1 MTRRSLPPAGGRPLS
16 AVKRSW
22 MLALKDTHKSPRTIH
37 LYDVEADRLIAALG
51 DMPVDKVT
59 SAEMR
64 RFGDSLIEKGLAD
77 TTRNITHRALNV
89 FFNFAVE
96 EGDIETSPMAKMKA
110 PTIDSEKS
118 RRFHVPTD
126 AELDRVFAEI
136 AKDEHPHT
144 RARDTAILRLLMD
157 TGMRLGEL
165 SAMHLDDVDLD
176 QRMAHIAGKTGYRSV
191 RFSPKTARAL
201 DRYLTQR
208 SKHYA
213 RDSKALWLA
222 RAGAMT
228 DSGIGQMVRD
238 RARAAGIS
246 RLHPHALRHRFANT
260 WLEAGGN
267 EIDLQWLAGWRSGAM
282 VRRYSD
288 YAGRDR
294 ALRAYDRVLG
304 DGD

>member
-1 MTRRSLPPAGGRPLS
+1 MPRKSLPQSAGRPLS

-51 DMPVDKVT
+51 DVPVDKVT
-59 SAEMR
+59 SADMR
-64 RFGDSLIEKGLAD
+64 RFRDGLIEKGLAD

-136 AKDEHPHT
+136 AKDDHPHT

-165 SAMHLDDVDLD
+165 SAMQLDDVDLD

-191 RFSPKTARAL
+191 RFSPKTARSARPLPDAAIQAL
-201 DRYLTQR
+201 CAGQQGALARSGRRHDRLRDRPDGPGSGARRRYLAAPSARPPAPVCQYVARSGRQR
-208 SKHYA
+208 NRPPMA
-213 RDSKALWLA
+213 R
-222 RAGAMT
+222 
-228 DSGIGQMVRD
+228 
-238 RARAAGIS
+238 
-246 RLHPHALRHRFANT
+246 RLALRRHGPPVQR
-260 WLEAGGN
+260 
-267 EIDLQWLAGWRSGAM
+267 
-282 VRRYSD
+282 
-288 YAGRDR
+288 
-294 ALRAYDRVLG
+294 LRG
-304 DGD
+304 P